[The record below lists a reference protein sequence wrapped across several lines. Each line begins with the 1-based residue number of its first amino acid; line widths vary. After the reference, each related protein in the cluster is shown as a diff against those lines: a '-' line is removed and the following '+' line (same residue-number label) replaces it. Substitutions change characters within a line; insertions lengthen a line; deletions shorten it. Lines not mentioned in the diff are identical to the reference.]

1 MRWGGPQERGAA
13 SPPHPRPRVLSARC
27 VCAAGLCPQSAP
39 APAAPAGQGGK
50 RSGSVVPQTF
60 VRPER
65 GLAPPALSA
74 FLRICHGCLEQRRV
88 PVAPFQWLRRS
99 CPGMGRAL
107 RGVGAV
113 PSRFPCAGSGG
124 TAAGAARS
132 GVTGPAR
139 LPGCVHAAFVSV
151 ALLLS
156 VHQQP
161 TFHNLLPVVIFRFEN
176 WACWGVSRRRVA
188 ENQRELAATPGCG
201 GAGMLGPAAAAAAG
215 RQAACPARGGLIWSS
230 VLMQRY
236 IVCYFSSRVSGAHVN
251 RCSGLPLK
259 RGHI

>member
-1 MRWGGPQERGAA
+1 M
-13 SPPHPRPRVLSARC
+13 SARC
-27 VCAAGLCPQSAP
+27 RHASP
-39 APAAPAGQGGK
+39 A
-50 RSGSVVPQTF
+50 
-60 VRPER
+60 
-65 GLAPPALSA
+65 
-74 FLRICHGCLEQRRV
+74 
-88 PVAPFQWLRRS
+88 
-99 CPGMGRAL
+99 
-107 RGVGAV
+107 RGVAAQQRELPG
-113 PSRFPCAGSGG
+113 AGSQG
-124 TAAGAARS
+124 R
-132 GVTGPAR
+132 
-139 LPGCVHAAFVSV
+139 PGCVHAAFVSV

-236 IVCYFSSRVSGAHVN
+236 IVCYFSSRVSGAHIN

-259 RGHI
+259 RDHI